1 MSSPAVNVNPR
12 LAALVQAGVSP
23 WLDLLRR
30 SLIDGGELQRMIDE
44 ESLRGATS
52 NPAIFEKAILT
63 TSTATSRS
71 RSSPTSRATPRA
83 RSRLPGT
90 TGSASTART

>member
-30 SLIDGGELQRMIDE
+30 SLIEQGELQRMIDE
-44 ESLRGATS
+44 ESLRGVTS
-52 NPAIFEKAILT
+52 NPSIFEKAIL
-63 TSTATSRS
+63 
-71 RSSPTSRATPRA
+71 
-83 RSRLPGT
+83 GCDD
-90 TGSASTART
+90 